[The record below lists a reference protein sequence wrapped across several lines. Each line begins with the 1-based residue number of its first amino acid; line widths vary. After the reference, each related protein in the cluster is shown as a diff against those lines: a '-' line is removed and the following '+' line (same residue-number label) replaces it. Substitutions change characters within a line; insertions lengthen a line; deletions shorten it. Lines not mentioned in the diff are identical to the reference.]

1 MLIVR
6 ARDRQAGKGRV
17 DRENDFVLRFK
28 MCQRNDQ
35 GREEFLSWREEKTM
49 ITVYGMPSCPDCASV
64 EEQIRGRKDFR
75 MVDIGAHV
83 VNLKAFLRLR
93 DLRPEFDEAR
103 RMGYVGIPCFVLE
116 DGGVTLDPR
125 DVGLE

>member
-1 MLIVR
+1 M
-6 ARDRQAGKGRV
+6 AGRRGNVIMTRKC
-17 DRENDFVLRFK
+17 FP
-28 MCQRNDQ
+28 
-35 GREEFLSWREEKTM
+35 SWREEKAM
-49 ITVYGMPSCPDCASV
+49 ITVYGMPSCPDCAAV
-64 EEQIRGRKDFR
+64 EEQIRDRENFR

-93 DLRPEFDEAR
+93 DRRPEFDEAR
-103 RMGYVGIPCFVLE
+103 MMGYAGIPCFVLE